1 MRRADIL
8 FLRAVIFTYQ
18 RRGKVKRIKVLVAL
32 IFLVGL
38 VASLATQSFAYP
50 PFLAKAKK
58 YGAKDCTFCHV
69 DPNGGPPWNERGQW
83 LVNEKER
90 RKADVVDVDW
100 LANYKPG
107 AQPGKAEPP
116 KAAEKP
122 APASTVEQE
131 LLKLEREW
139 LDAYTN
145 RDVAAME
152 RIEADDFIITF
163 PNGSMSNKA
172 QQVEMLKRAA
182 GAGSPPQFR
191 TEDTRVRFIGDDV
204 AILSGVVVGQY
215 QVNGKEVVERS
226 RYTDVWAKRG
236 GRWQVVSSHLSTI
249 PSPRADAPKSN
260 EGAAVKVDPKIFD
273 AYLGE
278 YELPMFTLIISREG
292 DKLFGQP
299 PGDSKEELVPISD
312 TEFTVTNVN
321 AKIKFVKD
329 ATGKVTHMM
338 VNINGQ
344 DVQGKKIK

>member
-1 MRRADIL
+1 MKT
-8 FLRAVIFTYQ
+8 V
-18 RRGKVKRIKVLVAL
+18 KVLVAL
-32 IFLVGL
+32 IFLVGI

-50 PFLAKAKK
+50 PFLAKARKF
-58 YGAKDCTFCHV
+58 GAKDCTFCHV
-69 DPNGGPPWNERGQW
+69 DPDGGPPWNARGQW
-83 LVNEKER
+83 LVAEKER
-90 RKADVVDVDW
+90 RKADVVDPEW
-100 LANYKPG
+100 LAEYKP
-107 AQPGKAEPP
+107 ASQTAKAEPPKAEPP

-122 APASTVEQE
+122 APATGQANPAEQE

-152 RIEADDFIITF
+152 RIEADDFVITF
-163 PNGSMSNKA
+163 PNGSMSNKT
-172 QQVEMLKRAA
+172 QQVEMLKRPAQA
-182 GAGSPPQFR
+182 GPPPQFR
-191 TEDTRVRFIGDDV
+191 TEDTKVRFLVPDV
-204 AILSGVVVGQY
+204 AILSGVVIGKYV
-215 QVNGKEVVERS
+215 VNGKEVVERS

-249 PSPRADAPKSN
+249 PAPKSDAPKSN
-260 EGAAVKVDPKIFD
+260 EGAAVKVDPKVFD

-278 YELPMFTLIISREG
+278 YELPMFTLVVTREG

-299 PGDSKEELVPISD
+299 PGDSKEELVPTSE

-338 VNINGQ
+338 VSLNGQ
-344 DVQGKKIK
+344 DVEGKKIK